1 MWRKTLFALVLGVVV
16 SCSPARAQ
24 WVTDLSVGSIYDS
37 NADGV
42 YAGEGA
48 RITHMALDVARQSAN
63 ARLYYSGDGFMFGQ
77 SGPRT
82 FIANRIGMDMI
93 YPLGTERNR
102 VVLGF
107 AATNRLNRS
116 YYNIYDYL
124 GATGYVQGKWY
135 VKQDVMLKLGYNMDW
150 RSYQNLD
157 VSRYVDHSFSAQV
170 SRFLPSRTTLQA
182 DAQFGYKLRDSAE
195 SQVVLGLQVA
205 QSLTRNTGLSLRYQ
219 ARFNT
224 TAQQD
229 ALSAIL
235 RSFTDEDILN
245 SRYDYGGHRFTAKL
259 TQQLPSQIRLIAE
272 GGYEVRSYTDE
283 FALDLTGNLLD
294 NADLR
299 NDRNSFLDVD
309 LELPLTE
316 KLTTSFGYSFSHL
329 RSNDAY
335 YNYGARH
342 SLAASFRVGF

>member
-1 MWRKTLFALVLGVVV
+1 M
-16 SCSPARAQ
+16 
-24 WVTDLSVGSIYDS
+24 
-37 NADGV
+37 
-42 YAGEGA
+42 
-48 RITHMALDVARQSAN
+48 
-63 ARLYYSGDGFMFGQ
+63 
-77 SGPRT
+77 
-82 FIANRIGMDMI
+82 
-93 YPLGTERNR
+93 
-102 VVLGF
+102 
-107 AATNRLNRS
+107 
-116 YYNIYDYL
+116 
-124 GATGYVQGKWY
+124 
-135 VKQDVMLKLGYNMDW
+135 
-150 RSYQNLD
+150 
-157 VSRYVDHSFSAQV
+157 
-170 SRFLPSRTTLQA
+170 
-182 DAQFGYKLRDSAE
+182 
-195 SQVVLGLQVA
+195 
-205 QSLTRNTGLSLRYQ
+205 
-219 ARFNT
+219 
-224 TAQQD
+224 
-229 ALSAIL
+229 SAIL